1 MPKQKD
7 DKNPDPPPVHS
18 WSEWFDR
25 AAQVFDD
32 PRMKVAYY
40 KSGKTGEP
48 YPEESVQLTH
58 QDIFNK
64 LKPQKDHHILDV
76 GCGVGFFTKFFSD
89 KVAKIVGT
97 DVSPHM
103 IKTASALN
111 PSAVFLVA
119 PADVLPFKGELFD
132 RIFSY
137 GVTQYLPD
145 EKTVQRMLGEMQ
157 RLLKPRGQI
166 FIGDILEPVQEID
179 IKSYSKST
187 PKSKPWWPESLDHN
201 LPKLYLAKDFF
212 RSYCGKHHL
221 SCRFFQ
227 QSIPGRSIPTPR
239 YDVLMS

>member
-1 MPKQKD
+1 MPKPKN
-7 DKNPDPPPVHS
+7 DKKGSPAPVVS

-48 YPEESVQLTH
+48 YPEEAVRLTQ

-64 LKPQKDHHILDV
+64 LKPKRNHRLLDV
-76 GCGVGFFTKFFSD
+76 GCGVGFFTKFFAD
-89 KVAKIVGT
+89 KVARIVGT

-103 IKTASALN
+103 VKTASMLN
-111 PSAVFLVA
+111 PQDIFLVA
-119 PADVLPFKGELFD
+119 SADVLPFKGKLFD

-145 EKTVQRMLGEMQ
+145 EKTVQRMLDEMR
-157 RLLKPRGQI
+157 RLLKSPGQI
-166 FIGDILEPVQEID
+166 FIGDILEPVQEAD
-179 IKSYSKST
+179 SKSYSQTT

-201 LPKLYLAKDFF
+201 LPKLYLSKDFF
-212 RSYCGKHHL
+212 RSYCAKDQL
-221 SCRFFQ
+221 ACRFFQ
-227 QSIPGRSIPTPR
+227 QNIPGRSIPTPR
-239 YDVLMS
+239 YDVLIS